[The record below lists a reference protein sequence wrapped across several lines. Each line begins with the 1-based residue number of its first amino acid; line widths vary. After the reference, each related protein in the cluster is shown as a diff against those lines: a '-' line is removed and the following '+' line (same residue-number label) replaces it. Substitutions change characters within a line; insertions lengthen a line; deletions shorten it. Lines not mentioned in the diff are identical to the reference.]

1 MLGSLS
7 KELYEVTY
15 SMVMELYNY
24 TPSPLPS
31 LKLSNKL
38 IQQLV
43 EIKNSFGRLKV
54 LECYFSY
61 WNMTSRYEWKAGDSD
76 DDDEDDAYQS
86 GVSPDGNVSP
96 KLSNKVNFTQKLK
109 YAATG
114 FATSADTLFQSDQ
127 GTSENSKSGKVAD
140 RDLLISPQIIDS
152 VGIFLDHIICH
163 PFSMFRMQ
171 CQVNG
176 LGRKFHLAPFS
187 VMHVMCNQVI
197 NQGMGSMWKG
207 LRGSLIF
214 RGIARVSETGL
225 SGVTQFPLEASSVHS
240 MRQLAEHL
248 ALKVLSFSVVTPF
261 YSSFVIETVQSS
273 TASEGPGVLDG
284 IVEAVKRIFEFRPN
298 ANRMLPVWKIALPMI
313 IFSTAHYVLHFFV
326 QTVIRYCIRYR
337 IEADK
342 SYYRE
347 KRWPSP
353 YKPETEMLYS
363 QLVPDILSNFVVGAA
378 LYPFQTSLNR
388 LCVQGTRSIIDNTDV
403 GLEVLPINT
412 QYKGFRHC
420 MATII
425 NEESYFG
432 LYRGFGAFFLQYSIQ
447 MLSFHALQNLADH
460 AIELYFSKT

>member
-1 MLGSLS
+1 
-7 KELYEVTY
+7 
-15 SMVMELYNY
+15 
-24 TPSPLPS
+24 
-31 LKLSNKL
+31 
-38 IQQLV
+38 
-43 EIKNSFGRLKV
+43 
-54 LECYFSY
+54 
-61 WNMTSRYEWKAGDSD
+61 MTSPRYEWNAGDSD
-76 DDDEDDAYQS
+76 EDDEDDAYQS
-86 GVSPDGNVSP
+86 EFSPEGHNSP
-96 KLSNKVNFTQKLK
+96 ILPQPNFTQRLK
-109 YAATG
+109 FAATG
-114 FATSADTLFQSDQ
+114 FATAGEQPHPAQLTANSNS
-127 GTSENSKSGKVAD
+127 NSKSAKGAN
-140 RDLLISPQIIDS
+140 RDILVSPQIVDS
-152 VGIFLDHIICH
+152 IGIFLEHIICH

-176 LGRKFHLAPFS
+176 LGRKFHVTPFT
-187 VMHVMCNQVI
+187 VMPVMCNQMI

-225 SGVTQFPLEASSVHS
+225 SGATGFPLDASSVHS
-240 MRQLAEHL
+240 MRQLAEHV
-248 ALKVLSFSVVTPF
+248 ALKVLSFSIVTPF

-273 TASEGPGVLDG
+273 SASEYPGVLDG
-284 IVEAVKRIFEFRPN
+284 IAEGLKRIFEFRPN

-313 IFSTAHYVLHFFV
+313 IFSTAHYMLHIFV
-326 QTVIRYCIRYR
+326 QTVIKYYINYR

-363 QLVPDILSNFVVGAA
+363 QMVPEILSNFVVGAV

-412 QYKGFRHC
+412 QYRGFRHC
-420 MATII
+420 IATII
-425 NEESYFG
+425 SEESYFG
-432 LYRGFGAFFLQYSIQ
+432 LYRGFGAFLLQYSIQ

-460 AIELYFSKT
+460 AIEMYFSKT